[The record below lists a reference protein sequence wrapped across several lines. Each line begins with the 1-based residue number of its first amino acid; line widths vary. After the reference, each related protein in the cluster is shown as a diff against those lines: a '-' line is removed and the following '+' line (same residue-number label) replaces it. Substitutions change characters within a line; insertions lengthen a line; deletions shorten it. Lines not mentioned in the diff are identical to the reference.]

1 MGERGEKGWLMGRD
15 EELGWEVRGTRM
27 GGARNNYHGGS
38 VSIWALIHS
47 ANHHRSQE
55 KRHPIRFL
63 RLEQI
68 ANERVALIG
77 N

>member
-1 MGERGEKGWLMGRD
+1 MVGGK
-15 EELGWEVRGTRM
+15 VRGTRM

-38 VSIWALIHS
+38 VSICALIHG

-55 KRHPIRFL
+55 RRHPIRFL

-68 ANERVALIG
+68 ANERVALVG